1 MKIRRN
7 LINLLFILFL
17 TAADQFTKR
26 LAVGVLRGNE
36 NIVLIKGILELEY
49 FENFGAAFNSL
60 VGKRILLILMT
71 VLLSA
76 FLIWK
81 LFRLPDKKRY
91 TGMRVC
97 LCLAA
102 GGALGNLIDRIARGY
117 VVDFIYFTPINFPK
131 FNFADICVTG
141 GVIALG
147 VLLMFYYRDEAADF
161 LLSFKGKV
169 KD

>member
-1 MKIRRN
+1 
-7 LINLLFILFL
+7 
-17 TAADQFTKR
+17 
-26 LAVGVLRGNE
+26 
-36 NIVLIKGILELEY
+36 
-49 FENFGAAFNSL
+49 
-60 VGKRILLILMT
+60 
-71 VLLSA
+71 
-76 FLIWK
+76 
-81 LFRLPDKKRY
+81 
-91 TGMRVC
+91 MRVC

-147 VLLMFYYRDEAADF
+147 VLLMFYYRDEEADF